1 MDHKREVTQAEK
13 SFEIA
18 IPEQPVTEERKPF
31 KPSKSEALVDLGTP
45 RANIAADTKHP
56 DGTVEGGFA
65 ARNKHRTVV
74 QQHCDYFDP
83 DGDGVIWPSDTYHG
97 CRKFG
102 WNIFLSILA
111 TFIINFNLSYPTVPG
126 ILPDPFF
133 RIYLDRVYKCKHG
146 SDSMTFDTEGRFT
159 PQHFENI
166 FAKYDRDNKGG
177 LTFGDVWSFWKGQR
191 MVLDVF
197 GINATL
203 LEWTAVYLL
212 LWPDDGIM
220 KKEDIRGVYD
230 GSIFYRMADQHAKKT
245 GNAQKKSWSLFQPAL
260 LVSALCLG
268 IFMSSKDHLKAST

>member
-1 MDHKREVTQAEK
+1 MIMDRKHEVTTAEK
-13 SFEIA
+13 SFDIA
-18 IPEQPVTEERKPF
+18 IPEQPVTEERKPY
-31 KPSKSEALVDLGTP
+31 KPSKSEALADLGTA

-56 DGTVEGGFA
+56 NGTVEGGFA
-65 ARNKHRTVV
+65 TRNKHRTVV

-102 WNIFLSILA
+102 ESTPPERLGHSLLSATAGWNIFLSVLA

-197 GINATL
+197 GISATL
-203 LEWTAVYLL
+203 LECESCRF
-212 LWPDDGIM
+212 G
-220 KKEDIRGVYD
+220 
-230 GSIFYRMADQHAKKT
+230 
-245 GNAQKKSWSLFQPAL
+245 
-260 LVSALCLG
+260 
-268 IFMSSKDHLKAST
+268 ASNQRSELTE